1 MNLIDN
7 DYKPIDE
14 TEEYSLIE
22 EREEEE
28 EESVRSV
35 AERFVLTLELIL
47 FLNLS
52 VLPRNI
58 NAAEENDFSLA
69 LNSSQ

>member
-1 MNLIDN
+1 MDN

-28 EESVRSV
+28 EESVSSV
-35 AERFVLTLELIL
+35 GERFVLTLEMIL

-52 VLPRNI
+52 VKYFPGT
-58 NAAEENDFSLA
+58 
-69 LNSSQ
+69 

>member
-1 MNLIDN
+1 MDN

-47 FLNLS
+47 FLNLE

-58 NAAEENDFSLA
+58 NAAEENVFSLA

>member
-1 MNLIDN
+1 MDN

-35 AERFVLTLELIL
+35 AERFVLTSELIL

-58 NAAEENDFSLA
+58 NAAEENVLSLA

>member
-1 MNLIDN
+1 MDN

-28 EESVRSV
+28 EESVCSV
-35 AERFVLTLELIL
+35 AERFVLTSELIL

-58 NAAEENDFSLA
+58 NAAEENVFSLA

>member
-1 MNLIDN
+1 MDN

-58 NAAEENDFSLA
+58 NAAEENVFSLA

>member
-1 MNLIDN
+1 MDN

-22 EREEEE
+22 EREEEG

-35 AERFVLTLELIL
+35 AERFVLTSELIL

-58 NAAEENDFSLA
+58 NAAEENVFSLA